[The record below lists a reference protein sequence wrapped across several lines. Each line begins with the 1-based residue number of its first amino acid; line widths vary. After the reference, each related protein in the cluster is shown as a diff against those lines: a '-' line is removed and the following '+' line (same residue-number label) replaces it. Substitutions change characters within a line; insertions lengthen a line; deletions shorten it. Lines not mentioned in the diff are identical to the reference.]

1 MTDCMPQIGDLFLHV
16 PGNAPTRSLIYTSK
30 GYLPNDVKE
39 QKRVWK
45 EGHHCDNGMNEC
57 MTQKQFSRWWA
68 EKVIVKN
75 YDNYLSNKKKSTIS
89 QNKSR

>member
-1 MTDCMPQIGDLFLHV
+1 MHQIGDLFLHV

-30 GYLPNDVKE
+30 GYLPNDVKA
-39 QKRVWK
+39 QKREWK
-45 EGHHCDNGMNEC
+45 EGHHCDNGKNEC
-57 MTQKQFSRWWA
+57 MTQKQFSKWWA

>member
-1 MTDCMPQIGDLFLHV
+1 MPQIGDLFLHV
-16 PGNAPTRSLIYTSK
+16 PGKAPTRSLIYTSK
-30 GYLPNDVKE
+30 GYLPNDVKA
-39 QKRVWK
+39 QKREWK
-45 EGHHCDNGMNEC
+45 EGHHCDNGKNEC
-57 MTQKQFSRWWA
+57 MTQKQFSKWWA